1 MSPDELDQL
10 LRRPGTVIIAIEA
23 TGGRAVP
30 LPAGLS
36 ANADR
41 VLDVDSPLDAL
52 TPASQGQAV
61 VAFEEARRTGRGTAV
76 VRRVGEP
83 DDRRLD
89 IVDVEQEH
97 DCFLAVLGPAADD
110 GNGEVERAALPP
122 LRAVYRL
129 NVTGVIESVSPEF
142 TAMLGWPP
150 DEVVGRSSLDVIHP
164 DDHETG
170 IMAWVELLERP
181 NTSTRLRQ
189 RFATADGGWRW
200 CEVTDANHLDD
211 DPPCVE
217 GELVDISREMAAQV
231 ALEQRERL
239 LDRLSRALPT
249 GVCHLGAGRGVDFS
263 NERWHE
269 LTGLGQ
275 GDGLDALLELVAEP
289 EAVRAAVDRAVD
301 GGVDADLDVTL
312 DGDGACAFGTLHL
325 RPLREDDEHIGLL
338 LTLDDL
344 TSLRRSQLQL
354 ADQARR
360 DPLTGVLNR
369 AGVEEML
376 VDRLRATGPSGA
388 GPAVLFLDLD
398 RFKRIND
405 THGHAAGDEVLRLVA
420 THLLASA
427 REVDG
432 VGRLGGDEFLVVL
445 DGGTTAEPSIE
456 RLASRVA
463 ERIRAGLPSLADAL
477 AETVTGGHPVEVGAS
492 IGIAVARPD
501 DDFDA
506 LLGRADQAMY
516 SAKRAD
522 RSTAD
527 EAAQPSS

>member
-1 MSPDELDQL
+1 MSPAELDDL
-10 LRRPGTVIIAIEA
+10 LRRAGAVLIAIEA

-36 ANADR
+36 AYAER
-41 VLDVDSPLDAL
+41 VLDADSPLDAL

-61 VAFEEARRTGRGTAV
+61 VAFEQARRTGRGTAV
-76 VRRVGEP
+76 VRRVDES
-83 DDRRLD
+83 DDRRLE
-89 IVDVEQEH
+89 IVDVEREH
-97 DCFLAVLGPAADD
+97 GCFLAVLGPADVDGDD
-110 GNGEVERAALPP
+110 ELEPATLPP
-122 LRAVYRL
+122 LRSVYRL
-129 NVTGVIESVSPEF
+129 NVTGVIEDVSAEF
-142 TAMLGWPP
+142 TAMLGWPA
-150 DEVVGRSSLDVIHP
+150 DEVVGRSSLDLIHP
-164 DDHETG
+164 DDHEAG
-170 IMAWVELLERP
+170 IVAWVELLERP
-181 NTSTRLRQ
+181 NATTRLRQ
-189 RFATADGGWRW
+189 RFATAAGGWLW
-200 CEVTDANHLDD
+200 CEVTDANHLDH

-217 GELVDISREMAAQV
+217 GELVDISRQMAAQI

-249 GVCHLGAGRGVDFS
+249 GVCHIGAGGGVDFS

-269 LTGLGQ
+269 LTGLGH
-275 GDGLDALLELVAEP
+275 GDDLDALLHLLTEP
-289 EAVRAAVDRAVD
+289 GAVRAAVDRAIGAD
-301 GGVDADLDVTL
+301 VDADLDVALT
-312 DGDGACAFGTLHL
+312 GDGACSFGTLHL
-325 RPLREDDEHIGLL
+325 RPLREDDEHVGLL

-369 AGVEEML
+369 AGIEETL
-376 VDRLRATGPSGA
+376 ADRLRSPGPA
-388 GPAVLFLDLD
+388 ELWPAVLFLDLD

-420 THLLASA
+420 AHLPTSV
-427 REVDG
+427 RDVDA

-445 DGGTTAEPSIE
+445 DGAPGAEPSID

-463 ERIRAGLPSLADAL
+463 ERIRAGLPSLGAAM
-477 AETVTGGHPVEVGAS
+477 AGTTSAGSPIEVGAS

-506 LLGRADQAMY
+506 LLRRADQAMY
-516 SAKRAD
+516 EAKRSD
-522 RSTAD
+522 RTGAEPRD
-527 EAAQPSS
+527 AGLP